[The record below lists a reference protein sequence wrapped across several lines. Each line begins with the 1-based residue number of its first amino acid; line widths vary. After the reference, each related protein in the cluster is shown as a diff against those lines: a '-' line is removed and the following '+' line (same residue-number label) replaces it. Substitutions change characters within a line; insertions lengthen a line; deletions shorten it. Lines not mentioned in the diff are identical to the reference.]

1 MRKKFIYVLWA
12 LVVGVLLVIALIFTA
27 IAKGWIG
34 YVPPIEELENPNLKF
49 ATEIISDDGKMLGTW
64 SGMPPRSRLPRPA
77 PRETLS

>member
-49 ATEIISDDGKMLGTW
+49 ATEIYPMMARCWHLVT
-64 SGMPPRSRLPRPA
+64 
-77 PRETLS
+77 

>member
-12 LVVGVLLVIALIFTA
+12 LVACVILAIAFIFTA

-49 ATEIISDDGKMLGTW
+49 AT
-64 SGMPPRSRLPRPA
+64 
-77 PRETLS
+77 